1 MLALTTTVKT
11 ITKEEIKRLMK
22 NKYIIVA
29 TCVGLVIITLVTSFI
44 IYKMKE
50 VKKDVNSEIEL
61 MSVRNVL
68 KNIKKLDEADRKS
81 LF

>member
-1 MLALTTTVKT
+1 MLALTTVKT

-29 TCVGLVIITLVTSFI
+29 TCVGLVIVTLVASFI

>member
-1 MLALTTTVKT
+1 
-11 ITKEEIKRLMK
+11 MK
-22 NKYIIVA
+22 NNYVIA
-29 TCVGLVIITLVTSFI
+29 DTCAGLVIITLVTSFI
-44 IYKMKE
+44 IYKLKE
-50 VKKDVNSEIEL
+50 GKSNDNGEIEL

>member
-1 MLALTTTVKT
+1 MLALTTVKT
-11 ITKEEIKRLMK
+11 LTKEEIKRLMK

-29 TCVGLVIITLVTSFI
+29 TCVGLVIVTLVTSFI

>member
-1 MLALTTTVKT
+1 MLALTTVKT

-29 TCVGLVIITLVTSFI
+29 TCVGLVIVTLVTSFI